1 MTKKELVWRLKE
13 RPTADDIVKL
23 IDAKVITAD
32 EAKTIAFN
40 SVDENDKIAKLEK
53 EIELL
58 KDALRDSQRGVAIDR
73 EWLSHRPLPLPA
85 QPFSF
90 NTVDPFKVFR
100 GLIDL

>member
-1 MTKKELVWRLKE
+1 MTKKELVWRLKA

-23 IDAKVITAD
+23 IDAKVISSD

-58 KDALRDSQRGVAIDR
+58 KDALRDSQRGVVLNRDWISTRTHPGSTSAYSI
-73 EWLSHRPLPLPA
+73 A
-85 QPFSF
+85 M
-90 NTVDPFKVFR
+90 VDPLKVFR